1 MRFSAPIIAVKDIRR
16 GESVGYGGIFTAL
29 ENTRIAIVAAGYADG
44 FPREIAKGAPILIN
58 GKRFTLV
65 GRVSMDLICVE
76 IKNSRI
82 EPGNI
87 AILWGDS
94 LPVEEVAGYAKTIP
108 YTLLTGIS
116 SRVRREFL
124 EET

>member
-1 MRFSAPIIAVKDIRR
+1 MP
-16 GESVGYGGIFTAL
+16 

-44 FPREIAKGAPILIN
+44 FPREIEQGAPILVN
-58 GKRFTLV
+58 GKRFPLV
-65 GRVSMDLICVE
+65 GRVSMDLLCVE
-76 IKNSRI
+76 IKNSRV
-82 EPGNI
+82 EPGDV

-94 LPVEEVAGYAKTIP
+94 LPVEEVAGYSKTIP

-116 SRVRREFL
+116 SRVQREFL